1 LKQTCQPKQGN
12 GSPKYSNPHNDP
24 IYMSGGAGF
33 PITYKKERRLK
44 MFAPM
49 VDELLDEELVHLYMT
64 IYCDKNYLE
73 LKKV

>member
-1 LKQTCQPKQGN
+1 
-12 GSPKYSNPHNDP
+12 
-24 IYMSGGAGF
+24 MSGGAGF